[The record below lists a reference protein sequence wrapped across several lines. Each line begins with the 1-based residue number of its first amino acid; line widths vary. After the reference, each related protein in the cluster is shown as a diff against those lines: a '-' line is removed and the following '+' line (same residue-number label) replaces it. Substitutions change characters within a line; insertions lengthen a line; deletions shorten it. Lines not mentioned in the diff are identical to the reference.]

1 MSDTE
6 VWLYRSTEEKQIV
19 ISFRGTASPKDMLT
33 DMALDLAAFDPAG
46 KKDSRSPDEVAD
58 NMSEEEME
66 NGPLGGLYKGMKVR
80 LRNLLIKTLPSY
92 AELKH
97 KLQDFSAGSNLLP

>member
-6 VWLYRSTEEKQIV
+6 VWLYRSAEKKQIV

-46 KKDSRSPDEVAD
+46 KTDSRSPDEVAES
-58 NMSEEEME
+58 MSEEEME

-80 LRNLLIKTLPSY
+80 TPPCTTLL
-92 AELKH
+92 
-97 KLQDFSAGSNLLP
+97 